1 VEVRRVLLALLLAAC
16 GSKSSTEPPPAMTV
30 PAHQTIKVAVI
41 GGMMQTGFWPEVAAR
56 FERATGH
63 KIELIASGPK
73 PVVIAAFKKGGID
86 LITVHA
92 SDAMVNLVADGLAR
106 DPQPWVRNDLVIVGP
121 TADPAHIKGE
131 KDVVEALKKIIAAKA
146 PLLVNATLGADG
158 VLHDLLEDNQL
169 ELDPTATVRFV
180 GEDQHSILSHAR
192 QQGAYT
198 MIGRIPFIM
207 GKLKANGIE
216 IMVRGDPRLRRP
228 YLVEV
233 STTANPA
240 AQVLADYLRSP
251 ETQAFIA
258 SYGIGTY
265 DDGPLF
271 FPISVKGEAKSED
284 RSKPQEAATQLKLEV
299 TIAGARS
306 TWGAE
311 AFAKAAKFPS
321 VNNSGEARDA
331 WSLREL
337 VRANVGPT
345 ARVVSVTGADG
356 TKPVDEAAW
365 NNPDQ
370 TPVVHATRRGSF
382 KFRWADKAGTWGE
395 AEVKDVTAIEIV
407 R

>member
-1 VEVRRVLLALLLAAC
+1 MKRVLLALLLAAC
-16 GSKSSTEPPPAMTV
+16 GSKSTTEPPPTPAV

-41 GGMMQTGFWPEVAAR
+41 GGMLQTGFWQEVAAR
-56 FERATGH
+56 FERSTGH
-63 KIELIASGPK
+63 EIELVASGPK
-73 PVVIAAFKKGGID
+73 PIVVAAFKKGGID

-121 TADPAHIKGE
+121 AADPAKIKGE
-131 KDVVEALKKIIAAKA
+131 KDAAEALRKIIAAKA
-146 PLLVNATLGADG
+146 PLLVAATLGGDG
-158 VLHDLLEDNQL
+158 VLHDLAEDNQL
-169 ELDPTATVRFV
+169 ELDPKATVRFT
-180 GEDQHSILSHAR
+180 GEDQHQILA
-192 QQGAYT
+192 QAKELGAYT
-198 MIGRIPFIM
+198 IIGRIPFIM
-207 GKLKANGIE
+207 GKLKADGIE
-216 IMVRGDPRLRRP
+216 LMVRGDPRLRRP

-233 STTANPA
+233 STSANPA

-258 SYGIGTY
+258 SYGAGKY

-271 FPISVKGEAKSED
+271 FPIALAAEVKPPEAAAPSVKLD
-284 RSKPQEAATQLKLEV
+284 V

-306 TWGAE
+306 TWSAD

-345 ARVVSVTGADG
+345 ARVVSVIGADG
-356 TKPVDEAAW
+356 AQPIDEAAW
-365 NNPDQ
+365 NNAEQ
-370 TPVVHATRRGSF
+370 TPVLHATRRGSF